1 MAAMSGSHLLMCTP
15 RFYGVEYV
23 INPWMEGNVGRARRE
38 QATAEW
44 HGLER
49 VLSTHAT
56 VDLVDGASGLPDMP
70 FSANAGLVHEDLFVP
85 SRFRFAER
93 QPEVAHFTD
102 WFQRRRFRIVEL
114 PGQVTFEGEGDALFQ
129 PGQALIWGGYGVRT
143 SLQAYRH
150 LAELLDVEIVPL
162 RLVDERFYHLDTCFC
177 PLPNGR
183 VVYYPGAFDRE
194 SLEAIATRTT
204 PEQRIEVDAAD
215 ALAFAC
221 NALVVGRTFV
231 ANAASPSLRAQLGK
245 WGYDVVT
252 TPVGEFLLAGGG
264 VKCLTLHMG
273 HPGTP
278 RPAGR
283 RPTTAVRDRVVEVQG
298 HLLDSGLINR
308 LLDTITEGGGTFE
321 IEALQAGLRRDQGSC
336 ARLRVVAPSAGRLD
350 PILTQLLSLGARV
363 IDDEVDARLE
373 TCAKPGVAPLDF
385 YATTIFPT
393 EVRLH
398 GTWVRAERQ
407 RMDAVLV
414 VEEGTDGP
422 HVRCRLLRDLAA
434 GDRVVCG
441 IDGVR
446 THPTPARNGSD
457 GFGFMGAAVSSE
469 RRVEVAVERI
479 AWEMRRVRARGGR
492 IVVVG
497 GPVVIHT
504 GGAPYLASLIRRG
517 YVQAVL
523 GGNGFAVHDIE
534 QSLFGTSLGVDLKRG
549 IAVPGGHRHHLR
561 AINVVRNAGGIAP
574 AVAAGT
580 VTSGIMYECV
590 RAGVPFAL
598 AGSIRDDGPLPDTL
612 MDLVAAQ
619 AAYARLVEG
628 ADMILSVA
636 SMLHSIGVG
645 NMTPAGVRLICVDI
659 SPAVVTKLADRG
671 SVESTGVVTDVG
683 LFLAQLDAR
692 LGAAA

>member
-1 MAAMSGSHLLMCTP
+1 MCTP

-38 QATAEW
+38 TATAEW
-44 HGLER
+44 HALER
-49 VLSTHAT
+49 VLSAHAT
-56 VDLVDGASGLPDMP
+56 VDLVDGATGLPDMP

-85 SRFRFAER
+85 SRFRFVER
-93 QPEVAHFTD
+93 QPEVAYFTE
-102 WFQRRRFRIVEL
+102 WFQHRRFRVVEL
-114 PGQVTFEGEGDALFQ
+114 PAQVTFEGEGDALFQ
-129 PGQALIWGGYGVRT
+129 PGHALVWGGYGVRT

-150 LAELLDVEIVPL
+150 LADLLDVEIVPL

-177 PLPNGR
+177 PLSGGR

-194 SLEAIATRTT
+194 SLEAIAARI
-204 PEQRIEVDAAD
+204 PPAQRIEVDAAD

-221 NALVVGRTFV
+221 NAVVVGSTFV
-231 ANAASPSLRAQLGK
+231 ANAASPGLRERLAA
-245 WGYDVVT
+245 WGYAVAVC
-252 TPVGEFLLAGGG
+252 PVGEFLLAGGG
-264 VKCLTLHMG
+264 VKCLTLHVG

-278 RPAGR
+278 RSNGR
-283 RPTTAVRDRVVEVQG
+283 RPPTVVRDRVVEVQG
-298 HLLDSGLINR
+298 HLLDTGLINR
-308 LLDTITEGGGTFE
+308 LLDCVTEGGGTFE

-350 PILTQLLSLGARV
+350 PILTQLVALGARV

-373 TCAKPGVAPLDF
+373 VVTQPGVAPLDF

-414 VEEGTDGP
+414 VDDGPDGP
-422 HVRCRLLRDLAA
+422 HVGCRLLRDLVP
-434 GDRVVCG
+434 GERVVCG

-446 THPTPARNGSD
+446 THPTPGRGAGD

-479 AWEMRRVRARGGR
+479 AWEMRRIRARGGR

-504 GGAPYLASLIRRG
+504 GGAPYLASLVRRG
-517 YVQAVL
+517 YVQALL

-534 QSLFGTSLGVDLKRG
+534 HALFGTSLGVDLQRG
-549 IAVPGGHRHHLR
+549 IGVPGGHRHHLK
-561 AINVVRNAGGIAP
+561 AINLIRAAGGIAP

-580 VTSGIMYECV
+580 ITSGVMYECV

-619 AAYARLVEG
+619 AAYARLIEG
-628 ADMILSVA
+628 ADMILSIA
-636 SMLHSIGVG
+636 SMLHSIGAG
-645 NMTPAGVRLICVDI
+645 NMTPAGVRFICVDI

-692 LGAAA
+692 LGAA